1 MYEPAGPSGDANA
14 YVHHDIMLPAFP
26 LCLAWLDCNPSG
38 AAEPANLAA
47 VGLMT
52 PGIELWDLNDVSAVE
67 PVAVLGGEAEVPA
80 ADIEPEMG
88 RAEKKKAK
96 KKAREVRHSAL
107 CLTDG
112 PECCIRAS
120 SPCLPGWKGARR

>member
-26 LCLAWLDCNPSG
+26 LCLAWVDCHPSG

-67 PVAVLGGEAEVPA
+67 PVAVLGGEAAAPA

-96 KKAREVRHSAL
+96 KKAREVGLPVL
-107 CLTDG
+107 CLAELS
-112 PECCIRAS
+112 ECWRGAAHLA
-120 SPCLPGWKGARR
+120 CLLG